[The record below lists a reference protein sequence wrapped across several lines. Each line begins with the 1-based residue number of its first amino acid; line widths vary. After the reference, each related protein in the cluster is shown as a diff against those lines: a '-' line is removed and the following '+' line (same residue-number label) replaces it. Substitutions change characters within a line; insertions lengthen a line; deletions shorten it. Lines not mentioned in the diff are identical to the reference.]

1 MKEHQLT
8 DLISR
13 RKLRGTRYRKQ
24 CRLFQKQDI
33 VAAFNLQ
40 KDNPKATWKQL
51 SLMKEFPNVSN
62 LASLQKAV
70 RRFISFPK
78 RLVANGTKLKIISLT
93 RSNDQLKIS
102 GTKIV
107 DVKIP
112 NRDVK
117 QTRAR
122 YGILNKNSFVKI
134 APVIMEAFETTKNN
148 DVVLSRTMLIEH
160 VIKKYPDIEVSLMQ
174 TAFTIGLDQLKQQ
187 NKIIEVSP
195 KNFILNK
202 KKSA

>member
-1 MKEHQLT
+1 MKEHQLS
-8 DLISR
+8 DWISR

-24 CRLFQKQDI
+24 CRPFQKQDI

-70 RRFISFPK
+70 HRFIPK
-78 RLVANGTKLKIISLT
+78 KT
-93 RSNDQLKIS
+93 RGKWNEAEDNLLLDQLKIS

-117 QTRAR
+117 QTRAC
-122 YGILNKNSFVKI
+122 YGILNKNSVVKKIGKPI

-148 DVVLSRTMLIEH
+148 DAVLSRTMLIEH

-174 TAFTIGLDQLKQQ
+174 TAFTIELDQLKQQ

-195 KNFILNK
+195 KKLYFK
-202 KKSA
+202 QKKSA